1 MILDDK
7 VLEGLGSKTLVEL
20 REIAKELKIKSITTY
35 KKNELI
41 EIINSKSKNEEKVNE
56 ETKEKN
62 EDIKEDIKNRKENI
76 ERESIEKEVEY
87 KSPTKSYNKKEIDT
101 QNISQNQENRNQ
113 RNDYNKTTSVNDSNK
128 SSNISNRMVR
138 NNNKNYYMPKQVD
151 ESKIVDEFNTSKEDE
166 VVGVLEILPD
176 GFGFLR
182 GSNYLSTEGDVYV
195 SPSQIRRFNMKTGDK
210 IKGITRH
217 PKSGEKFR
225 ALLYVQK

>member
-101 QNISQNQENRNQ
+101 QNISQNQEHRNQ
-113 RNDYNKTTSVNDSNK
+113 RNDYNRPNVFIK
-128 SSNISNRMVR
+128 SSKYSLSISLL
-138 NNNKNYYMPKQVD
+138 
-151 ESKIVDEFNTSKEDE
+151 SSSA
-166 VVGVLEILPD
+166 
-176 GFGFLR
+176 
-182 GSNYLSTEGDVYV
+182 GSNMFSFT
-195 SPSQIRRFNMKTGDK
+195 FKTG
-210 IKGITRH
+210 IK
-217 PKSGEKFR
+217 
-225 ALLYVQK
+225 L